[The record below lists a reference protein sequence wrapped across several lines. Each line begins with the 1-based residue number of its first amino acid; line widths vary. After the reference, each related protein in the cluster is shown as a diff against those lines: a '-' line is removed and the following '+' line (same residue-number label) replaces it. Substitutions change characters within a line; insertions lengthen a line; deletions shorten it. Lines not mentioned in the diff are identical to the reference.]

1 MSFLDRSDA
10 GRRLA
15 NRMLHLRGEDVV
27 VLALPRGGVPVAAE
41 VARALGAPLD
51 VIVVRKLGVPVQP
64 ELGMGAIG
72 EGDVRIINPE
82 VVAITHVTDAEIA
95 AVERRERAEL
105 DRRARRFRGDRPRT
119 PLAGRT
125 AIIIDD
131 GIATGSTARAA
142 CQVARAQ
149 GAARVVLAVPVA
161 PPSACTALAADADE
175 VICLETPGHF
185 LAIGEWYQDFS
196 QTSDREVVS
205 LLQRAAAD
213 RAAAEA
219 ARPAGGSSSAD
230 GPVPRA
236 RPAPDTGGPAPA
248 AGGPSPPAGG
258 PSPPVGSPSPAGGP
272 VPAGGLVPAGSG
284 TSFAPGVPPPA
295 AGRRG
300 PGPGAGPWGGEV
312 VFAAGPARLAGHLST
327 PGGGAGMVV
336 FAHGSGSSRRSPRN
350 RFVADVLATAGL
362 GTLLFDLLTAEEEQ
376 DRANVFDIGLLA
388 GRLGAVTRWV
398 HEQPGLAGARVGYF
412 GASTGAAAA
421 LWAAAEPGAE
431 VAAVVSRGGRP
442 DLAMPRLV
450 AVRAPTLLIV
460 GARDDA
466 VLGLN
471 REAQR
476 HLRGENHLAV
486 VPGAGHL
493 FEEPG
498 TLERAA
504 GLARDWFT
512 RYLAPA
518 HAPA

>member
-1 MSFLDRSDA
+1 MTMPFLDRSDA

-15 NRMLHLRGEDVV
+15 NRMLQLRGEDVV

-95 AVERRERAEL
+95 AVEGRERAEL

-161 PPSACTALAADADE
+161 PPSACSALAADADE

-205 LLQRAAAD
+205 LLQRAAAG
-213 RAAAEA
+213 RGPAGP
-219 ARPAGGSSSAD
+219 ARPAKA
-230 GPVPRA
+230 
-236 RPAPDTGGPAPA
+236 
-248 AGGPSPPAGG
+248 
-258 PSPPVGSPSPAGGP
+258 
-272 VPAGGLVPAGSG
+272 
-284 TSFAPGVPPPA
+284 PPPA
-295 AGRRG
+295 AGSGGADG
-300 PGPGAGPWGGEV
+300 PAPGAGPAPPAGGAGPAPGAAARGGEV
-312 VFAAGPARLAGHLST
+312 VIAAGSARLAGDLST
-327 PGGGAGMVV
+327 PGGGAGMVL
-336 FAHGSGSSRRSPRN
+336 FAHGSGSGRRSPRN

-388 GRLGAVTRWV
+388 SRLGAATRWM

-421 LWAAAEPGAE
+421 LWAAAEPGGE

-442 DLAMPRLV
+442 DLAMPRL
-450 AVRAPTLLIV
+450 AGVRAPTLLIV
-460 GARDDA
+460 GALDDV

-476 HLRGENHLAV
+476 HLRCENHLAV
-486 VPGAGHL
+486 VPGASHL

-498 TLERAA
+498 TLERVA

-518 HAPA
+518 PARA